1 MPLHLHEEEARIP
14 HVSTGT
20 APPSVAPSKVGDI
33 YIDTVNKRVYIAV
46 NTGDAG
52 DWELMN

>member
-14 HVSTGT
+14 HISTGT
-20 APPSVAPSKVGDI
+20 AAPGTTPAKTGDI
-33 YIDTVNKRVYIAV
+33 FVDTTNKKVYIAV
-46 NTGDAG
+46 GTAGSG